1 MPEIE
6 IGTVTHYF
14 DKINVAA
21 IKIDNGE
28 LAVGDTI
35 HIVGHTTDV
44 TLTVE
49 SMQIEHNKVEKAV
62 TGQVVGTKVP
72 EKVRQHDRVFKV
84 VP

>member
-14 DKINVAA
+14 DKISVAA

-28 LAVGDTI
+28 LALGDTI
-35 HIVGHTTDV
+35 HITGHTTNV

-49 SMQIEHNKVEKAV
+49 SMQIEHNKVQKAV
-62 TGQVVGTKVP
+62 TGQTIGTKVP
-72 EKVRQHDRVFKV
+72 EKVRQHDKVFKV